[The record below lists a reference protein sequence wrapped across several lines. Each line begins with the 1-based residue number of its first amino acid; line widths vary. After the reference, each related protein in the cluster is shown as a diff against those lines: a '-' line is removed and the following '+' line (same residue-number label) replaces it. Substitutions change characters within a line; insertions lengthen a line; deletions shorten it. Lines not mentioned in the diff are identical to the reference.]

1 MSLTSQGTTGQSTR
15 CCSVKD
21 RDFAREYSESF
32 IGMTREPV
40 ELSILV
46 EARALLR
53 KELLRRLT
61 GRQKQFLIGPSRAQP
76 DWSLLLCP
84 YSAELPA
91 LRWKLANLETFR
103 KRRAEDFEQ
112 QAKELEEILNR

>member
-1 MSLTSQGTTGQSTR
+1 MLFS
-15 CCSVKD
+15 KD
-21 RDFAREYSESF
+21 RGFARRYSESF
-32 IGMTREPV
+32 IGMTRETV

-61 GRQKQFLIGPSRAQP
+61 GRHKQFLTGLSRAQP

-84 YSAELPA
+84 YSTELPA
-91 LRWKLANLETFR
+91 LRWKLANFEIFR
-103 KRRAEDFEQ
+103 KRRAADFEQ
-112 QAKELEEILNR
+112 PAKELEDNLNRAE